1 MITDLYKWQVGPTGF
16 WVHTSNYWLHT
27 HTVRPTTAVN
37 TAMHTKIWSNP
48 VSMPYTT
55 TMAPAILS
63 ASYVISRRST
73 LQEIRPSTTLTP
85 PNTNIV
91 SARF

>member
-1 MITDLYKWQVGPTGF
+1 
-16 WVHTSNYWLHT
+16 
-27 HTVRPTTAVN
+27 
-37 TAMHTKIWSNP
+37 
-48 VSMPYTT
+48 MPYTT

-91 SARF
+91 SARI